1 MRLLPCIL
9 GCISNRTRLHAS
21 RDGNYCLLPFYSQMV
36 QRLVKLNFLEEIGG
50 VKTARREAESI
61 LLARALLKNRRVQ
74 VKDEKRMLKLVQKNK
89 VLLRAADLLL
99 IPRDVV
105 DDAKKDVAEAFDLYD
120 QMSDVF
126 TKHGVHFVAIKS
138 FDSLPDVGHD
148 IDLLV
153 PSAEQLSLAERFLV
167 DEYKVRPQ
175 GLTHCDRLLGKFSCF
190 LPGYKHDFEL
200 YPTISQLGEFH
211 LDPAE
216 VLRHRRKVVVEGRE
230 VWMTSDSDRVLIRV
244 IHAMF
249 RHNYLKL
256 SDILD
261 ALKLIATANRDE
273 VMEKIDSAR
282 IGDAFI
288 FYLASIE
295 RFLKTCQVE
304 DSRFLDI
311 QKAAQ
316 ARFGRDRLSALRRDR
331 LVLPYRIPTVAIMM
345 LFLLKAGREAARAR
359 WRSSLSCLVA
369 PSLMILDF
377 MSAAVRAG
385 GRGGVW

>member
-1 MRLLPCIL
+1 
-9 GCISNRTRLHAS
+9 
-21 RDGNYCLLPFYSQMV
+21 MV

-105 DDAKKDVAEAFDLYD
+105 DDAKKDVVEAFDLYD

-126 TKHGVHFVAIKS
+126 TRHGVHFVAIKS

-153 PSAEQLSLAERFLV
+153 PSAEQFSLAERFLV
-167 DEYKVRPQ
+167 NEYKVRPQ

-249 RHNYLKL
+249 RHNFLKL

-261 ALKLIATANRDE
+261 FLKLIETANSQE
-273 VMEKIDSAR
+273 VLEKIDRAL

-295 RFLKTCQVE
+295 RFLKACRVE
-304 DSRFLDI
+304 NLRFQEL
-311 QKAAQ
+311 KKLAQ
-316 ARFGRDRLSALRRDR
+316 ERFGDDRLRFLRRDR
-331 LVLPYRIPTVAIMM
+331 LVLPYRIPTAAIII
-345 LFLLKAGREAARAR
+345 LFLVKAARDAARAR
-359 WRSSLSCLVA
+359 WKSSISCLVA
-369 PSLMILDF
+369 PPLIVLDF
-377 MSAAVRAG
+377 ISAAFRAG

>member
-1 MRLLPCIL
+1 
-9 GCISNRTRLHAS
+9 
-21 RDGNYCLLPFYSQMV
+21 MV

-167 DEYKVRPQ
+167 DEYKVLPQ

-249 RHNYLKL
+249 RHNFLKL

-261 ALKLIATANRDE
+261 FLKLIETASPQE
-273 VMEKIDSAR
+273 VLEKIDNAL

-295 RFLKTCQVE
+295 RFLNACQVE
-304 DSRFLDI
+304 NRRFQEL
-311 QKAAQ
+311 KKSAQ
-316 ARFGRDRLSALRRDR
+316 ERFGYDRLRFLRRDR
-331 LVLPYRIPTVAIMM
+331 LVLPYRIPTAAIII
-345 LFLLKAGREAARAR
+345 LFLVKAARDAARAR
-359 WRSSLSCLVA
+359 WKSSIFCLVA
-369 PSLMILDF
+369 PPLIVLDF
-377 MSAAVRAG
+377 ISAAFRAG

>member
-148 IDLLV
+148 IDFLV

-200 YPTISQLGEFH
+200 YPTISQLGEVY
-211 LDPAE
+211 LDPE
-216 VLRHRRKVVVEGRE
+216 KVLQDRRKEVMAGRE
-230 VWMTSDSDRVLIRV
+230 IWTTSNEDRVLIRV
-244 IHAMF
+244 IHAIF
-249 RHNYLKL
+249 RHNFIKL
-256 SDILD
+256 SDIID
-261 ALKLIATANRDE
+261 FLKLAQNSAPEKVLDKVKEAN
-273 VMEKIDSAR
+273 IC
-282 IGDAFI
+282 DAFL
-288 FYLASIE
+288 FYL
-295 RFLKTCQVE
+295 
-304 DSRFLDI
+304 
-311 QKAAQ
+311 
-316 ARFGRDRLSALRRDR
+316 G
-331 LVLPYRIPTVAIMM
+331 
-345 LFLLKAGREAARAR
+345 
-359 WRSSLSCLVA
+359 
-369 PSLMILDF
+369 
-377 MSAAVRAG
+377 
-385 GRGGVW
+385 